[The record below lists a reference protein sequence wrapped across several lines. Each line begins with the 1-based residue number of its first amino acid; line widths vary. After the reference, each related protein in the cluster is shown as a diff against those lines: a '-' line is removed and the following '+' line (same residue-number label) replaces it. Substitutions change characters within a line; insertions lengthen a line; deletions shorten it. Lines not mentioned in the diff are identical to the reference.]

1 MARTPAGSPHDPRGA
16 ERFHEERATYTVA
29 SAQPDLEAG
38 VKAIRETVKT
48 LKPVPGV
55 YRMLDARGD
64 VLYVGKARSLKARVA
79 NYTQVK
85 QLSGRLQRMVSQC
98 RAMEIVTTN
107 SEAEALLL
115 EAQLVK
121 RFRPPFNVHL
131 RDDKSF
137 PFILLREGHDFPRIM
152 KHRGAR
158 RAKGNYYGPFAS
170 AGSVNTTI
178 NALQKLFLLRSCTD
192 SFFSRRD
199 RPCLLYQIKRCS
211 APCVDRI
218 SREDYAELTRQAK
231 DFLSGKSS
239 AVQQD
244 LERQM
249 AQAAESLDFET
260 AAILRDRLRAATF
273 IQGSQ
278 AINAQG
284 VGDADVFALAA
295 KGGQVGIQ
303 AFFIR
308 GGQNWGH
315 RAFFPT
321 HTKGVEEDEV
331 LSDVLLQF
339 YEEVPPPPTVLVDRA
354 LPEAELI
361 EQALTE
367 LAGRKV
373 TLSVPQRGER
383 RKLMEQASR
392 NATEALER
400 RMAESGTKAK
410 IQRELAEFLE
420 LDAPPERIEVYDN
433 SHIQG
438 AKAVGAI
445 VVAGPEGFLKNQYRK
460 FDIREAQTNDDFGMM
475 REVMR
480 RRFRKLA
487 ETERDDDAAPSDK
500 GTHHDN
506 WPDLVLIDGG
516 KGQMSS
522 VRDTLEEMGIE
533 DVPLI
538 AIAKGPHH
546 GREGREVFHFPDGRE
561 KTLPTN
567 SPLLF
572 YLQNLRD
579 EVHRYAIGAHRAKR
593 SRAIQASPLDEIPG
607 IGPARKRALLL
618 HFGTASK
625 VRAASLEDLQRA
637 PGVSETVAR
646 TIYDFYHAGG

>member
-1 MARTPAGSPHDPRGA
+1 MSRSKAGSPDDPRGA
-16 ERFHEERATYTVA
+16 ARFNEERATYTVA

-38 VKAIRETVKT
+38 VKAIRDTVKV

-64 VLYVGKARSLKARVA
+64 VLYVGKARALKNRVA

-85 QLSGRLQRMVSQC
+85 QLSNRLQRMVSQC
-98 RAMEIVTTN
+98 RSMEIVTTN

-121 RFRPPFNVHL
+121 RFRPPFNVLL

-137 PFILLREGHDFPRIM
+137 PFILLRAEHDFPRIM

-211 APCVDRI
+211 APCVGRI
-218 SREDYAELTRQAK
+218 STPDYAALVKQAQ

-239 AVQQD
+239 AVQAD
-244 LERQM
+244 LESQM
-249 AQAAESLDFET
+249 AKAAEELDFET

-284 VGDADVFALAA
+284 VGDADVFALAS

-303 AFFIR
+303 SFFIR

-321 HTKGVEEDEV
+321 HTRDVEEAEV

-339 YEEVPPPPTVLVDRA
+339 YEEVPPPATVLVDRE

-361 EQALTE
+361 AQALSE
-367 LAGRKV
+367 LAGKKV
-373 TLSVPQRGER
+373 VLSVPQRGER
-383 RKLMEQASR
+383 RRLMEQASR

-400 RMAESGTKAK
+400 RMAESGTKARLN
-410 IQRELAEFLE
+410 RELAEFLE
-420 LDAPPERIEVYDN
+420 LDAPPQRIEIYDN

-438 AKAVGAI
+438 AKAVGAM
-445 VVAGPEGFLKNQYRK
+445 VVAGPEGFIKNQYRK
-460 FDIREAQTNDDFGMM
+460 FNIREAQTNDDFGMM

-480 RRFRKLA
+480 RRFRNLA
-487 ETERDDDAAPSDK
+487 EDPDGTEGKKDSHE
-500 GTHHDN
+500 TI

-516 KGQMSS
+516 KGQMSA

-538 AIAKGPHH
+538 AVAKGPHH
-546 GREGREVFHFPDGRE
+546 GRDGREVFHFPDGRE

-572 YLQNLRD
+572 HLQNLRD
-579 EVHRYAIGAHRAKR
+579 EVHRYVIGAHRDKR
-593 SRAIQASPLDEIPG
+593 SRAITASPLDEIPG

-625 VRAASLEDLQRA
+625 VRAAALEDLQRA
-637 PGVSETVAR
+637 PGVSDAVAR
-646 TIYDFYHAGG
+646 KIYDFYHAGG